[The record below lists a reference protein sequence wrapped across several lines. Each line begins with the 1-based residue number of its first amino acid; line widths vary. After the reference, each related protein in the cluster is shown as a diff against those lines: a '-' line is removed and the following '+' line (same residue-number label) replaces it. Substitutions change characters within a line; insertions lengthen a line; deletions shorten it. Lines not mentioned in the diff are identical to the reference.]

1 MLAAVT
7 RSSSL
12 RYLPFPTRSQNLWMS
27 ILFRLQCLLPL
38 LRAAHHRA
46 SWLRPQTVPSRRFP
60 HPPRVPTGGSLR
72 QNPEP
77 KPDWWFCSRAL
88 LKTLFFVDLLKY
100 PPFENHCFPSNLFL
114 QRSDR
119 SPVRSSPQL
128 SLASF
133 RQPQV
138 RMSWICFFFKLA
150 LYFI

>member
-38 LRAAHHRA
+38 LRASHHRA
-46 SWLRPQTVPSRRFP
+46 SLLRPQTVPSRRFP

-88 LKTLFFVDLLKY
+88 LKTLFFVDLLKISTLWKSLLSLKSF
-100 PPFENHCFPSNLFL
+100 PAEIRSFTCAFFPSTVPGFFQATSGSYELNLL
-114 QRSDR
+114 
-119 SPVRSSPQL
+119 
-128 SLASF
+128 
-133 RQPQV
+133 
-138 RMSWICFFFKLA
+138 FF
-150 LYFI
+150 